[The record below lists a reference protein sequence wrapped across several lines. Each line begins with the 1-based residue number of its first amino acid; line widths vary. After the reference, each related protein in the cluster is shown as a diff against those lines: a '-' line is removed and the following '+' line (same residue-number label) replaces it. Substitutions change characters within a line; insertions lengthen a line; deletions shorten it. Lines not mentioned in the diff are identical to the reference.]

1 MQRITPLFLALVFLA
16 ATGCGPKQPA
26 ISDLQRK
33 QAAALVSE
41 AEFALALR
49 DFARAEG
56 LFREAAGLCPDN
68 GAYWLQLGTTSKRLN
83 KTAEAKKSY
92 EQAAKACAAAYKAN
106 DKDPGPVLRQVYAY
120 ALLGRTDD
128 ARALLRKVRKAHPKD
143 EEIQGFDEATLD
155 RMIAD
160 PGFKAM
166 AI

>member
-1 MQRITPLFLALVFLA
+1 MQRITALFFALVFLLA
-16 ATGCGPKQPA
+16 AGCGPKQPA

-41 AEFALALR
+41 AEFAVALR
-49 DFARAEG
+49 DYTRAEG
-56 LFREAAGLCPDN
+56 LFREATELCPDN
-68 GAYWLQLGTTSKRLN
+68 GSYWLQLGTTSKRLN

-92 EQAAKACAAAYKAN
+92 EQAAKAYAAAYKTNAA
-106 DKDPGPVLRQVYAY
+106 DPSPVLRQVYAY

-155 RMIAD
+155 RMMAD

>member
-1 MQRITPLFLALVFLA
+1 MQRLTPLILALVFLA
-16 ATGCGPKQPA
+16 VTGCGPKPPA
-26 ISDLQRK
+26 ITDLQRK

-56 LFREAAGLCPDN
+56 LFREASGLCPDN

-83 KTAEAKKSY
+83 KTTEAKKSY
-92 EQAAKACAAAYKAN
+92 EQAAKAYAAAYKAN
-106 DKDPGPVLRQVYAY
+106 DQDPGPVLRQVYAY
-120 ALLGRTDD
+120 ALLGRADD
-128 ARALLRKVRKAHPKD
+128 ARALLRKVRKAHPKH